1 VSGPDK
7 HSDASHTGLPPAE
20 LVRYGRHLALPQVGI
35 EGQKRLK
42 AASVI
47 VVGTGGLGSPIALY
61 LAAAGVGR
69 IGLVDFD
76 VVDASNLQRQIIH
89 SDRAV
94 GTPKVE
100 SAAARLRD
108 LNPTIAVDPYPVP
121 LTRHNALE
129 ILAGYD
135 LILDGTDNFPTRYLL
150 NDAAVMLGKRLVY
163 GSVYRFEGQ
172 VSVFGA
178 PDGPCYRCLLP
189 EPPPPHLVPS
199 CAEAGVLGILPG
211 TIGTLQATEAI
222 KLILG
227 IGEPLIGRLLLY
239 DALDMSFETIKLSKR
254 PNCPVCGPSP
264 TITELIDYEGFCGM
278 PAYEDSAYS
287 ASPLPEMTPLEIDA
301 RLKSGEPLALLDVR
315 EPYEV
320 MISHLD
326 GALHIPMSEL
336 SSRWPEIPRNRPV
349 VVFCHHG
356 YRSSQAIRYL
366 AAQGYTNLVNMQGG
380 IDAWARQVDSSI
392 PQY

>member
-1 VSGPDK
+1 
-7 HSDASHTGLPPAE
+7 
-20 LVRYGRHLALPQVGI
+20 
-35 EGQKRLK
+35 
-42 AASVI
+42 
-47 VVGTGGLGSPIALY
+47 
-61 LAAAGVGR
+61 
-69 IGLVDFD
+69 
-76 VVDASNLQRQIIH
+76 
-89 SDRAV
+89 
-94 GTPKVE
+94 
-100 SAAARLRD
+100 
-108 LNPTIAVDPYPVP
+108 
-121 LTRHNALE
+121 
-129 ILAGYD
+129 
-135 LILDGTDNFPTRYLL
+135 
-150 NDAAVMLGKRLVY
+150 
-163 GSVYRFEGQ
+163 
-172 VSVFGA
+172 
-178 PDGPCYRCLLP
+178 
-189 EPPPPHLVPS
+189 
-199 CAEAGVLGILPG
+199 
-211 TIGTLQATEAI
+211 
-222 KLILG
+222 
-227 IGEPLIGRLLLY
+227 
-239 DALDMSFETIKLSKR
+239 
-254 PNCPVCGPSP
+254 
-264 TITELIDYEGFCGM
+264 M

>member
-1 VSGPDK
+1 MSGPDK
-7 HSDASHTGLPPAE
+7 HSDASHTGLSPAE

-150 NDAAVMLGKRLVY
+150 NDAAVMLGKRLV
-163 GSVYRFEGQ
+163 
-172 VSVFGA
+172 
-178 PDGPCYRCLLP
+178 
-189 EPPPPHLVPS
+189 
-199 CAEAGVLGILPG
+199 
-211 TIGTLQATEAI
+211 
-222 KLILG
+222 
-227 IGEPLIGRLLLY
+227 
-239 DALDMSFETIKLSKR
+239 
-254 PNCPVCGPSP
+254 
-264 TITELIDYEGFCGM
+264 
-278 PAYEDSAYS
+278 
-287 ASPLPEMTPLEIDA
+287 
-301 RLKSGEPLALLDVR
+301 
-315 EPYEV
+315 
-320 MISHLD
+320 
-326 GALHIPMSEL
+326 
-336 SSRWPEIPRNRPV
+336 
-349 VVFCHHG
+349 
-356 YRSSQAIRYL
+356 
-366 AAQGYTNLVNMQGG
+366 
-380 IDAWARQVDSSI
+380 
-392 PQY
+392 

>member
-1 VSGPDK
+1 MSGPDK
-7 HSDASHTGLPPAE
+7 HSDTPHTGLSPAE

-35 EGQKRLK
+35 EGQERLK

-163 GSVYRFEGQ
+163 GSIYRFEGQ

-199 CAEAGVLGILPG
+199 CAEAGVLGVLPG

-239 DALDMSFETIKLSKR
+239 DALDMSFDIIKLSKR
-254 PNCPVCGPSP
+254 ANCPVCGPSP

-278 PAYEDSAYS
+278 PAYEDSTYS
-287 ASPLPEMTPLEIDA
+287 ASFLPEMTPLEIDA

-349 VVFCHHG
+349 GVFCHHG

>member
-1 VSGPDK
+1 MIDPGT
-7 HSDASHTGLPPAE
+7 HETGSHTDLTPAE
-20 LVRYGRHLALPQVGI
+20 LARYGRHLTLPQVGI
-35 EGQKRLK
+35 EGQQRLK

-47 VVGTGGLGSPIALY
+47 VVGTGGLGSPIAMY
-61 LAAAGVGR
+61 LAAAGIGR

-108 LNPTIAVDPYPVP
+108 LNPAIAIDSYPVP
-121 LTRHNALE
+121 LTRHNALD

-150 NDAAVMLGKRLVY
+150 NDAAVMLGKMVVY
-163 GSVYRFEGQ
+163 GSIYRFEGQ

-199 CAEAGVLGILPG
+199 CAEAGVLGVLPG

-222 KLILG
+222 KVILG

-239 DALDMSFETIKLSKR
+239 DALDMSFETIKLSRR
-254 PNCPVCGPSP
+254 PNCPVCGDSP
-264 TITELIDYEGFCGM
+264 TITELIDYEDFCGM
-278 PAYEDSAYS
+278 PAYEDSTYR
-287 ASPLPEMTPLEIDA
+287 ASHQAELAPREINA
-301 RLKSGEPLALLDVR
+301 RLESGEALVLLDVR
-315 EPYEV
+315 EPYELQ
-320 MISHLD
+320 ISRLD
-326 GALHIPMSEL
+326 HAIHIPMSQIA
-336 SSRWPEIPRNRPV
+336 SRRVEIPRDRPV

-356 YRSSQAIRYL
+356 VRSSQVIEYL
-366 AAQGYTNLVNMQGG
+366 AAHGYTNLVNMQGG
-380 IDAWARQVDSSI
+380 IDAWARQVDPSI
-392 PQY
+392 PLY